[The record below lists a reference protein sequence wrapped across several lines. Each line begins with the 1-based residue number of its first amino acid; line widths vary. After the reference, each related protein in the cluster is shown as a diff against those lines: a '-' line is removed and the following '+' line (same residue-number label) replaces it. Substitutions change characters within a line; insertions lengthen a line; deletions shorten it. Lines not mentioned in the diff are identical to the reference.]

1 MRLVRV
7 SKSSNTK
14 KLAFLGA
21 QAFLTGSIC
30 RYVNS
35 AAGFSSLS
43 TTASNRFTNT
53 ETMRPS
59 PMIRNNMGTSSTRLF
74 STADGPTL
82 TNVDKEVSYEC
93 FVLRRVDGW
102 FIVWI
107 GNESQVRNED
117 HLIVFFSFHIIWIKQ
132 SISIAKF
139 NLMIH
144 REWKKSL
151 KITSREDEKSRATL
165 SWMSEVSHWIGMLP
179 SERKECVIFTFHVL
193 CVSSWQ
199 PFASRSHLFSR
210 WKLRTYHLSIW
221 LAEESEVAQSGKV
234 SPNTITL
241 PLSLIGSQNVFAMD
255 DDEFEI
261 VCGFP
266 KPTPDETLVFSCAA
280 GVRSK
285 NACAYAAQAGYTK
298 LVNYMGG
305 AYEWF
310 A

>member
-82 TNVDKEVSYEC
+82 TNVDKEGMEEIVEDYEQGG
-93 FVLRRVDGW
+93 RE
-102 FIVWI
+102 
-107 GNESQVRNED
+107 ESGYVVMDVR
-117 HLIVFFSFHIIWIKQ
+117 
-132 SISIAKF
+132 
-139 NLMIH
+139 
-144 REWKKSL
+144 
-151 KITSREDEKSRATL
+151 
-165 SWMSEVSHWIGMLP
+165 
-179 SERKECVIFTFHVL
+179 
-193 CVSSWQ
+193 
-199 PFASRSHLFSR
+199 
-210 WKLRTYHLSIW
+210 
-221 LAEESEVAQSGKV
+221 EESEVAQSGKV